1 MIETKLYRGSQTVVP
16 EAIKKALNV
25 DNDSI
30 IQWKLNKEKQIA
42 EVSFRKKR
50 ALSEIIAIVKD
61 DGKDSVNIKKKIS
74 EGKKI

>member
-1 MIETKLYRGSQTVVP
+1 M
-16 EAIKKALNV
+16 

-30 IQWKLNKEKQIA
+30 IQWKLNKKKQIA
-42 EVSFRKKR
+42 EVSFKKR
-50 ALSEIIAIVKD
+50 SLSEIIAIVKD